1 MANLNQIQEQCTKI
15 GVRTDELLHGMDTC
29 DLCKDTL
36 RGYTM
41 EGRGR
46 VTCDEE
52 LIKVIS
58 PELCVTS
65 CRILPLL
72 RH

>member
-1 MANLNQIQEQCTKI
+1 MERI
-15 GVRTDELLHGMDTC
+15 HC
-29 DLCKDTL
+29 DLCKDAL